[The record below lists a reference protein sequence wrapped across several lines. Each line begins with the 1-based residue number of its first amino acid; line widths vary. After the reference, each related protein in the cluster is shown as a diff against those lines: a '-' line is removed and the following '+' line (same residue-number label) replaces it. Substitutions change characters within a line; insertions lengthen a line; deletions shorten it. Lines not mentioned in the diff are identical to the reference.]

1 MPNTTHLPLDRALKR
16 LGANISLARRR
27 RHWSQKELAERMSTS
42 VSTVRRLE
50 IGDPGVRL
58 TSLASALHALG
69 EIGQFNALLD
79 TRTDTLGLISQD
91 DALPKRIRAKAPAVG
106 VRV

>member
-1 MPNTTHLPLDRALKR
+1 MPNSTHFPVDRVLKR

-27 RHWSQKELAERMSTS
+27 RHWTQKDLAEQMGTS

-58 TSLASALHALG
+58 TSLGAALHALG
-69 EIGQFNALLD
+69 EIEQLNALLD
-79 TRTDTLGLISQD
+79 TRTDVVGLICQD
-91 DALPKRIRAKAPAVG
+91 KALPKRIHARTLQAG
-106 VRV
+106 